1 MIEIDFWPLAVAVVA
16 AFVASAV
23 WYILFAKERARLSPA
38 ARASGRP
45 QPKLL
50 AAELAKNIILVC
62 CIAYFVQAL
71 RITGPADALHVALA
85 FWVAFPVLILMSSVM
100 YEKVP
105 SKLAAIHAGDWLIKL
120 VLIVEILALW
130 R

>member
-1 MIEIDFWPLAVAVVA
+1 MADLRLWPLAAAVIA
-16 AFVASAV
+16 AFIASAI
-23 WYILFAKERARLSPA
+23 WYILFAKQRAKLSPA
-38 ARASGRP
+38 ARESGRP

-62 CIAYFVQAL
+62 CIAYFL
-71 RITGPADALHVALA
+71 RAFGVEGFADALHVALA
-85 FWVAFPVLILMSSVM
+85 FWIAFPVLILMSSVM

-105 SKLAAIHAGDWLIKL
+105 FKLAAIHAGDWLIKL
-120 VLIVEILALW
+120 VLIVEIITLW